1 MNSDEDVNEDDGEE
15 PLDLL
20 LKALD
25 QATASV
31 VDISTGQT
39 IPLAEA
45 LKTAMSEDTVV
56 LDVPPSTN
64 GILCK

>member
-15 PLDLL
+15 S
-20 LKALD
+20 LD